1 MVFTGLE
8 CEEHYNPKP
17 VFRILTA
24 VVRFVRSITTVIHGV
39 TFPPERDALI
49 SFALKLEKKKKVQ

>member
-1 MVFTGLE
+1 MVSTGLE

-39 TFPPERDALI
+39 TFPPERDAFI
-49 SFALKLEKKKKVQ
+49 SFALKL